1 MRTMLRALRDAGEM
15 RKLLRYCATQVADLP
30 VPDPFSLP
38 ALVGAMEAASGRGI
52 RFVALDAPEA
62 DLQTA
67 CGLQL
72 RGPGST
78 WVLYRPR
85 STPYQTEHVVLHV
98 LAHEWLDHG
107 TTVPLAEAMQHLPTA
122 LQHGVAE
129 EFQGAPVHA
138 HARYRSADERE
149 AEASAY
155 LIKQRIHRSREP
167 GHDLV
172 SRLESTLS
180 HPLSP
185 PRSSGPA
192 GARG

>member
-1 MRTMLRALRDAGEM
+1 MRTVLRALRDAGEM
-15 RKLLRYCATQVADLP
+15 RKLLRCCAREVADLP

-52 RFVALDAPEA
+52 RFIALDTLEA

-67 CGLQL
+67 CGLRL
-72 RGPGST
+72 RGPEST

-85 STPYQTEHVVLHV
+85 STPYQTEHMVLHV

-107 TTVPLAEAMQHLPTA
+107 TTVPLAEAIQSMPTA
-122 LQHGVAE
+122 LQHDVTEA
-129 EFQGAPVHA
+129 FQGAPVRA

-155 LIKQRIHRSREP
+155 LIKQRIGRNRES
-167 GHDLV
+167 GYDLV

-180 HPLSP
+180 HPLA
-185 PRSSGPA
+185 PRGPRPEEVA
-192 GARG
+192 

>member
-1 MRTMLRALRDAGEM
+1 MLRALRDAGE
-15 RKLLRYCATQVADLP
+15 RRNLLRYCAREVADLP
-30 VPDPFSLP
+30 VPDPFSLS
-38 ALVGAMEAASGRGI
+38 ALVGAIEAASGRGI

-67 CGLQL
+67 CGSRL

-85 STPYQTEHVVLHV
+85 STPYQTEHVVLHL

-107 TTVPLAEAMQHLPTA
+107 TTVPLAEAMQHLPIA
-122 LQHGVAE
+122 LQQGAVE

-138 HARYRSADERE
+138 QARYRSADERE

-172 SRLESTLS
+172 SRLEATLS
-180 HPLSP
+180 RPLAP
-185 PRSSGPA
+185 WGPRPEGVA
-192 GARG
+192 